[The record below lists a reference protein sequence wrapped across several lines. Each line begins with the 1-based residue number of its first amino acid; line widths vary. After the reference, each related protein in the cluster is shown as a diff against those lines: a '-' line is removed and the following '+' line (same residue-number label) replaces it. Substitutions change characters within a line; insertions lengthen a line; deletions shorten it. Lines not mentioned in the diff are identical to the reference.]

1 MPKIKRLPAILF
13 SSLLAMVLV
22 AFAFSAFSPLT
33 FQTIEGETYRFES
46 ENIDRIVQVE
56 GEEEFYIE
64 EINGKTIVASESLDY
79 FKQKAALKWHN
90 PLKEAVESGG
100 QFVLN
105 PAPVLQREGDQCDPR
120 VDGYNVFHVQGF
132 IYIDPTTFI
141 VIDENRSFG
150 ECPCD
155 DPEVKRGKKR
165 NCPHVHHRT
174 KKKIIDRARSCG
186 LGDWFPV
193 RRCR

>member
-1 MPKIKRLPAILF
+1 MTKIKRFPAVVL
-13 SSLLAMVLV
+13 SSFLAMVLV

-33 FQTIEGETYRFES
+33 FTTVEGETYRFEA
-46 ENIDRIVQVE
+46 ENIARIVEME
-56 GEEEFYIE
+56 GEDEFYIE
-64 EINGKTIVASESLDY
+64 EITGKTIIAAESLDY
-79 FKQKAALKWHN
+79 FKQKAALKWNN
-90 PLKEAVESGG
+90 PSKEVVEWDGKPIPG
-100 QFVLN
+100 H
-105 PAPVLQREGDQCDPR
+105 APVLQKEGEQCDPT

-155 DPEVKRGKKR
+155 DPEVKRGKKA